1 MPIYEYQCKNCDH
14 TLETIQKISEKPLRK
29 CPECGKSA
37 LEKLIS
43 ATAFRLK
50 GDGWYE
56 TDFKSGNKRNV
67 AGDKE
72 SKSSATDSGG
82 SAQGDSKQTSAKGGD
97 STKSS
102 KQTGST
108 TKNNTKKAGESKK
121 TGAKSKP

>member
-56 TDFKSGNKRNV
+56 TDFKSGNKGNV
-67 AGDKE
+67 AGDKD
-72 SKSSATDSGG
+72 SSSSGATRGSDSQKSTKSADKAAS
-82 SAQGDSKQTSAKGGD
+82 SGD
-97 STKSS
+97 STKKSDSASKKSS
-102 KQTGST
+102 GG
-108 TKNNTKKAGESKK
+108 ASKK
-121 TGAKSKP
+121 TGSKSKP